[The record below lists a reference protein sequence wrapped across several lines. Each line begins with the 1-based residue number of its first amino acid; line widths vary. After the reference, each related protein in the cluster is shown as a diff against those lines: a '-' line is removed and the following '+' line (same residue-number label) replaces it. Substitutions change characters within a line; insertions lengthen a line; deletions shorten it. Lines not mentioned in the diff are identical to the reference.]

1 MGSIHQIGNEYF
13 IKFYARG
20 LLYRQKAGTDLAKA
34 HALLRSI
41 EEKIARG
48 EALALVRD
56 IDLDIFFAEF
66 LEHVPR
72 QYHPA
77 TILRLKT
84 TIDSFSDF
92 IRSHFPEVTLLS
104 KVTPGLLDDYKDY
117 LIKTRQESP
126 KGLNP
131 KIINLTI
138 LLLREIFEEGIKT
151 GFIKD
156 NPTMHVRLLEVE
168 SSEVSRMT
176 DDHLAELLKVTHASY
191 QNMFLF
197 MRYTGLRPTELL
209 DLKWDCVDFNRQI
222 IFVRSRELHVAPPAK
237 AILGKLYGLV
247 IDYKAPV
254 FLGPAGVT
262 VHLAELKE
270 SFDNART
277 VAQLSSGYSL
287 MSLRHAFII
296 DLLSK
301 KVSLL
306 TIGKITGV
314 ADIAKLMRFS
324 SYIPGEAPEAV
335 S

>member
-1 MGSIHQIGNEYF
+1 MGSIHQIGNEYY
-13 IKFYARG
+13 IEFYARG
-20 LLYRQKAGTDLAKA
+20 LLYRQKAGNDLAKA

-66 LEHVPR
+66 LKHAPR

-77 TILRLKT
+77 TILRLQT
-84 TIDSFSDF
+84 TIDSFIEF
-92 IRSHFPEVTLLS
+92 INIHYPAAAQLS
-104 KVTPGLLDDYKDY
+104 KVTPRLLEDYKAY
-117 LIKTRQESP
+117 VIKKRQDSA
-126 KGLNP
+126 KKLNP

-138 LLLREIFEEGIKT
+138 LLLREIFEHGIKT
-151 GFIKD
+151 GFIND
-156 NPTMHVRLLEVE
+156 NPTLHVRLLVDE
-168 SSEVSRMT
+168 SNAVRLIT
-176 DDHLAELLKVTHASY
+176 DDQLAGLLKVLHESC

-209 DLKWDCVDFNRQI
+209 DLKWDCVDFNRQM
-222 IFVRSRELHVAPPAK
+222 IFVRTREVHVTPPAK
-237 AILGKLYGLV
+237 AILGKLYGSV

-254 FLGPAGVT
+254 FLGPSGEVM
-262 VHLAELKE
+262 HLAELKE
-270 SFDNART
+270 SFENARS
-277 VAQLSSGYSL
+277 VAELPSSFSL

-296 DLLSK
+296 DLLRK

-324 SYIPGEAPEAV
+324 NYIPGETP
-335 S
+335 